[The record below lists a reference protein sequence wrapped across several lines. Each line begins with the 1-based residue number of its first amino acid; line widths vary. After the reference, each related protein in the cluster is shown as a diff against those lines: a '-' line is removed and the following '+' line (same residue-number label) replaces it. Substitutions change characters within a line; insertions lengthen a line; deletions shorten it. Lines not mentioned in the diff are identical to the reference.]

1 MGNTQLVP
9 LPWKS
14 KVKALL
20 KLGGDLPAEPNGS
33 AMLLAHHATQTLTR
47 LKSQKSFGS
56 EVLTRL
62 QAGHLFPPRCT
73 SEQL

>member
-47 LKSQKSFGS
+47 LKSQKSFG
-56 EVLTRL
+56 
-62 QAGHLFPPRCT
+62 
-73 SEQL
+73 